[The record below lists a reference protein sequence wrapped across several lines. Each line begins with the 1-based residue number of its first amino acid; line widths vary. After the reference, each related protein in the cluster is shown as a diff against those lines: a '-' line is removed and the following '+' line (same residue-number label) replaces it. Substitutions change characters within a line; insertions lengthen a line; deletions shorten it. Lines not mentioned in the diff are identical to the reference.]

1 MNFRP
6 ALLAL
11 LALLAASNADAG
23 EWEVQPELSALRFS
37 GVSQGESFEG
47 RFTRFTPQI
56 RFDPADLAHARFD
69 VAIDLAS
76 VDTRNQERDET
87 LASEDFF
94 DLANYP
100 SARFVAT
107 EFVAAGTGFE
117 AQGSLELRGTRQP
130 VTLRFEW
137 TPGDGGARLEG
148 EATLDRTAFGVGGGD
163 WAEAETIA
171 HEVKVATTLMLV
183 PKP

>member
-6 ALLAL
+6 AVLPL
-11 LALLAASNADAG
+11 LALLAASNAVAG
-23 EWEVQPELSALRFS
+23 DWDVQPELSALRFS

-87 LASEDFF
+87 LAGEDFF

-100 SARFVAT
+100 AARFVAT
-107 EFVAAGTGFE
+107 EFVAAGAAFE
-117 AQGSLELRGTRQP
+117 AHGALELRGTRQP

-163 WAEAETIA
+163 WADADTIA
-171 HEVKVATTLMLV
+171 HEVKVATVLMLV
-183 PKP
+183 PRP